1 MRCLGK
7 QGAVFLVAIMPA
19 LFLQGVAAAS
29 PWPAAEKQA
38 AIEGCRMSIIVQA
51 EQDYLRR
58 HKFKELPAGFRE
70 QIAGRIEPYL
80 TPCTC
85 LFDQLEKEWSFE
97 YFTSVQDIA
106 LLGTSTLPAQLM
118 AGVCA
123 VKPR

>member
-58 HKFKELPAGFRE
+58 HKLKELPAGFRE

-80 TPCTC
+80 APCTC

-97 YFTSVQDIA
+97 TFIA
-106 LLGTSTLPAQLM
+106 RQEAASSRIGQLM

-123 VKPR
+123 VKPPR